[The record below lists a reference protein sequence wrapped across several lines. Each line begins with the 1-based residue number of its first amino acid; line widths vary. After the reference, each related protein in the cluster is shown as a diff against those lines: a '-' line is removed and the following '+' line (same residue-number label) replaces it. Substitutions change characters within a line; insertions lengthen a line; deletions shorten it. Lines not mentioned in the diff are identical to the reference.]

1 MPGQRTT
8 TFRLQK
14 RNAITRSTN
23 TRSAISERET
33 GGRRFTAPRT
43 GVTCGAPSAE
53 DDTARFDGLC
63 VRALPCYTGDAT
75 LQTHHKRCRGPE
87 QWVAAGAP
95 PPWWPRS
102 PDRAAVGRREG
113 AVHER
118 RGSAPTRAV
127 HCRVCT
133 ILIGEGYEETRP
145 IPLPNSK
152 GFVCWRCYESLRRQA
167 ERRATADKQSGG
179 ASR

>member
-1 MPGQRTT
+1 M
-8 TFRLQK
+8 
-14 RNAITRSTN
+14 
-23 TRSAISERET
+23 
-33 GGRRFTAPRT
+33 
-43 GVTCGAPSAE
+43 
-53 DDTARFDGLC
+53 
-63 VRALPCYTGDAT
+63 
-75 LQTHHKRCRGPE
+75 
-87 QWVAAGAP
+87 GAP
-95 PPWWPRS
+95 PPRRPRS
-102 PDRAAVGRREG
+102 PGRAAVGRREG

-145 IPLPNSK
+145 IPLPNGK

-167 ERRATADKQSGG
+167 ERRAAADKQSGG